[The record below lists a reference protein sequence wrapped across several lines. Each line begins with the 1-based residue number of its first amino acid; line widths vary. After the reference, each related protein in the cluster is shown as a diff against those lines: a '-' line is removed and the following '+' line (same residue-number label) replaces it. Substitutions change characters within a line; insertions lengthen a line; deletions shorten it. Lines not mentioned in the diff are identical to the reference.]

1 MKIKPGNVVGIA
13 LSVLCAF
20 GMLCLIA
27 YALLPWHTEFRDYH
41 GMLTQVSILD
51 RDSLF
56 LVGVFILVA
65 SIVVLFVRQPLVG
78 TCLLV
83 VTLLASA
90 FSFMTGSVKNLAP
103 WTIYDH
109 VIASDGNEYCFID
122 SSFLQGQEMA
132 IGRVQSSGP
141 LYHTLDVLGTTSG
154 DAPRSFL
161 RVTLPTPSKPVPYG
175 ALYATPTGLLVG
187 IRCGRDCYM
196 VYDIPNN
203 RFYGHGDVEELST
216 NLLVDGRLY

>member
-1 MKIKPGNVVGIA
+1 MKIKPGSVVGIA

-27 YALLPWHTEFRDYH
+27 YALLPWHIEFRDSQ
-41 GMLTQVSILD
+41 GTLTQVSILN
-51 RDSLF
+51 RDTLF
-56 LVGVFILVA
+56 LVGFFILVA
-65 SIVVLFVRQPLVG
+65 TSVVLFVRQPLVG

-90 FSFMTGSVKNLAP
+90 SSFVTGGGKGLAP
-103 WTIYDH
+103 WTIYDQ
-109 VIASDGNEYCFID
+109 ITASDGNEYCFID

-132 IGRVQSSGP
+132 IGRIQSSGL
-141 LYHTLDVLGTTSG
+141 LYHTLDVLGTTNG
-154 DAPRSFL
+154 DSPRSFL

-187 IRCGRDCYM
+187 IRCGCDCYM

-203 RFYGHGDVEELST
+203 RFYGHGDVEGIST
-216 NLLVDGRLY
+216 NLLMDGRLY